1 MRDNLRQKQR
11 LYLMSNPFNL
21 HKIGIAINPNKRR
34 RQIELASGNPITIIK
49 CWETLDAPALEVE
62 QYLHRLYA
70 RRRKQG
76 EWFDNI
82 SIPDIEYAG
91 YELKECNNDGSPRRH
106 T

>member
-1 MRDNLRQKQR
+1 MVKKKQVLYMMVNGSGLIKVGISNNPLRRK
-11 LYLMSNPFNL
+11 
-21 HKIGIAINPNKRR
+21 
-34 RQIELASGNPITIIK
+34 RQIELASGSSVSIIK
-49 CWETLDAPALEVE
+49 CWQTLDASAFEVE